1 METGRTRR
9 RKKRRRR
16 LNLRGKF
23 LLFFVELCV
32 IFVLLRFSVLLE
44 IKEIMVEGAI
54 ETDSSEI
61 VELSKVKLGENLFSI
76 NRSDIRKKVLKN
88 PMIKNV
94 FVEKK
99 YLDKLKIVVEEKVP
113 AAKTAYNG
121 KIFVINS
128 ELEVL
133 ASKNVKSKTIVLR
146 GFLKKDPGGK
156 LFSPEEEKEPTG
168 VFLKKLLSTFS
179 YKELKHASLLG
190 DNISL
195 GLTNGIGVF
204 FGSSVNSEYKLELLK
219 EILSD
224 IEQKKIRVKMIDM
237 TKGKYPVL
245 ILNEGESENEQ

>member
-1 METGRTRR
+1 MGKGRTGRR
-9 RKKRRRR
+9 KRRRR

-23 LLFFVELCV
+23 LLFFVELCA

-44 IKEIMVEGAI
+44 IKEVIVEGAI

-61 VELSKVKLGENLFSI
+61 VKLSKVKLGENLFSI

-121 KIFVINS
+121 KIFVVNS

-146 GFLKKDPGGK
+146 GFLKKDK
-156 LFSPEEEKEPTG
+156 LFQK
-168 VFLKKLLSTFS
+168 FLI
-179 YKELKHASLLG
+179 
-190 DNISL
+190 N
-195 GLTNGIGVF
+195 
-204 FGSSVNSEYKLELLK
+204 
-219 EILSD
+219 
-224 IEQKKIRVKMIDM
+224 VK
-237 TKGKYPVL
+237 
-245 ILNEGESENEQ
+245 